1 MRQFS
6 TPVSLMQKTVSSPH
20 KNFSSTHK
28 KRQSV
33 ELMFFCVELTGFGVK
48 RSGHIVMNLVGV
60 ELRQTRLGLIYST
73 LSWTTFDS
81 KAWLIEPGVGP
92 IRIDNP

>member
-1 MRQFS
+1 MAFLDFWVLNWRFLLLS
-6 TPVSLMQKTVSSPH
+6 WWMCWTDV
-20 KNFSSTHK
+20 
-28 KRQSV
+28 
-33 ELMFFCVELTGFGVK
+33 FCVELTGFGVK